1 VRLEVEGTAPIDNPT
16 PEQVEQGL
24 RWLESAGRDYAILE
38 QQASNYLQ
46 TASNG
51 DGAYLLEYHEG
62 SPDQHFRASRPLPLD
77 DVAGAFVAYLGQDA
91 GWRPRYEWEKI
102 DLTPRPTPTRPH
114 HERRQMSRS
123 RVAARL
129 AVGLVW
135 GLAQIVILGAF
146 FVAGGLVGALG
157 SLVAPS
163 IYGLPLSIGFVGG
176 VLAALVVNHHSRMWL
191 LQLRLRRLRR
201 RGQQVMASVVW
212 VEERLA
218 ANPRG
223 PGTMTYTVFLR
234 WQDPVGGADHEYER
248 QYRFWGRGSRQFE
261 ALVDEPSVPV
271 LYEPSDPSRFVI
283 DIPFAPT
290 MADFVLSEQ
299 PGQVQPASAPASPA
313 RAVSRATAG
322 HRSEAAIVFYAVVGL
337 LCAVLGVGLLLNA
350 VQAARHGVADTLA
363 LDLII
368 GLVLLAGAASSVQAI
383 FWRTRAAPTPSH
395 TGGGGHQAA
404 TQRQTGK
411 RHRPRS

>member
-46 TASNG
+46 TAPNG

-212 VEERLA
+212 VEEHLA

-223 PGTMTYTVFLR
+223 PGTMTYTIFLR

-299 PGQVQPASAPASPA
+299 PGQVQPASPA

-383 FWRTRAAPTPSH
+383 FRRTRAAPAPSH
-395 TGGGGHQAA
+395 TGGGRRQAA

-411 RHRPRS
+411 QHRPRS

>member
-1 VRLEVEGTAPIDNPT
+1 VRLEVEGAAPIDNPT

-38 QQASNYLQ
+38 QRASNYLQ
-46 TASNG
+46 TAPNG
-51 DGAYLLEYHEG
+51 DGAYLLEYQEG

-77 DVAGAFVAYLGQDA
+77 DVAGAFVAHLGQDA
-91 GWRPRYEWEKI
+91 GWRSRYDWEKV
-102 DLTPRPTPTRPH
+102 DLTPRPTPTQPH

-123 RVAARL
+123 RVAVRL

-135 GLAQIVILGAF
+135 GLAQIIILGAF
-146 FVAGGLVGALG
+146 LVGGGLVGALG
-157 SLVAPS
+157 FLFAPS

-191 LQLRLRRLRR
+191 LQLRLGRLRR
-201 RGQQVMASVVW
+201 RGQQVEAGVVW
-212 VEERLA
+212 VDEHLA

-234 WQDPVGGADHEYER
+234 WQDPAGGADHEYER

-261 ALVDEPSVPV
+261 ALVDEPYVPV
-271 LYEPSDPSRFVI
+271 LYAPSDPSRFVI

-290 MADFVLSEQ
+290 MADLVLSEQ
-299 PGQVQPASAPASPA
+299 PGQVQPASAPARPA
-313 RAVSRATAG
+313 RAASGATAG

-337 LCAVLGVGLLLNA
+337 LCVVLGAGLLLNA
-350 VQAARHGVADTLA
+350 VQVARHRVAGTLA

-368 GLVLLAGAASSVQAI
+368 GLMLLAGAASSAQAI
-383 FWRTRAAPTPSH
+383 FQRTRAAPTQSH
-395 TGGGGHQAA
+395 TGGGRRQVTA
-404 TQRQTGK
+404 QRRTGK
-411 RHRPRS
+411 QHRPRS